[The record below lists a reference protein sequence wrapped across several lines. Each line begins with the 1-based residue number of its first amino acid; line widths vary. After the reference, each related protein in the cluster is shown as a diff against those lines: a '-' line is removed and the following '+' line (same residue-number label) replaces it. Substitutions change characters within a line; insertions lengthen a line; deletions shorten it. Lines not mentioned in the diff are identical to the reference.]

1 MASARPAR
9 NVPSSVSAGGPGPHG
24 AEVARSRRVAW
35 GKGITVLATAAAVL
49 LPLAIVAYQSLLDAP
64 FFQPS
69 AKLSLSAYRFVFAD
83 SDFHGSFLTTLV
95 VAGGMTLIAVPLGSA
110 VAYLVVR
117 TDLPGRAWLEPAIL
131 VPVFVSPVVLGFG
144 YVVAIGPV
152 GFFSIWIRDL
162 VGAIPWNLY
171 SLTSLVVIS
180 GLTHVPYV
188 YLYTSSAL
196 RAVSSDVEEAASV
209 AGAGPLRIAL
219 GTTMPIVRPAIL
231 YSGVL
236 VFFLGFELFGL
247 PLILGD
253 PEGLLVLSTY
263 LYKLTNRLGVPS
275 YQLMAVVAMVIVAIA
290 LPLVALQRRLLGVA
304 SRFVTMRGKGVNTR
318 PLRLGRLRWP
328 AFALLLVGLL
338 VTVVLPLSGVFL
350 RAFVSSWGEGVRLRE
365 VLTLGHFRELLDYP
379 NLVRGVV
386 NTLVVGVVGGA
397 LAVGCYA
404 AIGITSH
411 RWQSG
416 WAKALDYL
424 VMLPR
429 GMPGLVAGLAFLW
442 LFLFVK
448 PLAPFRGTLVSI
460 WLAYSVVWLAYGLRL
475 ISGALLQV
483 GPELEEA
490 ALVAGAPRGRV
501 VRDVTLPLIRFG
513 LVGSWLLVFMIFVRE
528 YSTGVYLLGPGTET
542 IGSLI
547 VSLWGTGAIDTVA
560 ALSVVNVVL
569 VAAGLAVALRL
580 GVKLNG

>member
-1 MASARPAR
+1 VSARAPSPVPVPPGSPEPRKGGSDAEPPAR
-9 NVPSSVSAGGPGPHG
+9 RA
-24 AEVARSRRVAW
+24 AW
-35 GKGITVLATAAAVL
+35 GKGVTVLLTAVAVL
-49 LPLAIVAYQSLLDAP
+49 LPLAIVAYQSLLDGP

-69 AKLSLSAYRFVFAD
+69 AKLSFSAYRFVFGDA
-83 SDFHGSFLTTLV
+83 DFHGSFVTTLV
-95 VAGGMTLIAVPLGSA
+95 VAGGMTLIALPVGSA
-110 VAYLVVR
+110 VAFLLVR
-117 TDLPGRAWLEPAIL
+117 TDLPGRGWLEPAVL
-131 VPVFVSPVVLGFG
+131 VPVFVSPIVLAFG
-144 YVVAIGPV
+144 YVVSIGPV
-152 GFFSIWIRDL
+152 GFFSLWTRDL
-162 VGAIPWNLY
+162 LGTIPWNLY

-209 AGAGPLRIAL
+209 AGAGPVRIAL
-219 GTTMPIVRPAIL
+219 GTTLPMVWPAIL

-275 YQLMAVVAMVIVAIA
+275 YQLMAVVAVVIVAIA
-290 LPLVALQRRLLGVA
+290 LPLVWLQRRLLGVA
-304 SRFVTMRGKGVNTR
+304 NRYVTMRGKGVATR
-318 PLRLGRLRWP
+318 PLRLGRLRWG
-328 AFALLLVGLL
+328 AFALVILGLL
-338 VTVVLPLSGVFL
+338 VTVALPLSGVFL
-350 RAFVSSWGEGVRLRE
+350 RAFVSSWGEGIRLLD
-365 VLTLGHFRELLDYP
+365 VLTLDHFRELLDYP
-379 NLVRGVV
+379 NLVRGIT
-386 NTLVVGVVGGA
+386 NTLAIGVVGGA
-397 LAVGCYA
+397 LAVACYA
-404 AIGITSH
+404 AIGLTSH
-411 RWQSG
+411 RWNSP

-448 PLAPFRGTLVSI
+448 PLAPLRGTLVSI

-483 GPELEEA
+483 GTELEEA
-490 ALVAGAPRGRV
+490 ALVAGASRRRV
-501 VRDVTLPLIRFG
+501 VKDVTLPLIRFG
-513 LVGSWLLVFMIFVRE
+513 LLGSWLLVFMIFVRE

-580 GVKLNG
+580 GVKLHG